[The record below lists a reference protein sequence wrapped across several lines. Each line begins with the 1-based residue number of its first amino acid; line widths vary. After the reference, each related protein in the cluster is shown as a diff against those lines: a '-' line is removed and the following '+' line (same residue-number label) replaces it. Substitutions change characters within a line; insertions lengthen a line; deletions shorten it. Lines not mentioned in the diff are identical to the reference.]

1 MPFQMCRFHDPR
13 MCRKLRRLV
22 SGGSFDVVHSTYAQL
37 GPYLSMA
44 KRTDPTVATVLTD
57 IDLVFVTMEREE
69 STRKGAAKLLF
80 ASDRK
85 RVSSYVAREWTS
97 FSKIIAMSDVDRQKL
112 LAVQP
117 DLDVAVVPN
126 GVDTAYFAPV
136 GERRADSV
144 KLMFLGGSQHSPNV
158 DAVRYFCDEIYG
170 TVRRVAP
177 EVYLEVVGA
186 FDDRLIHDDTG
197 SVKYTGYVDD
207 VRPFLLDSAMLIVPL
222 RVGGGT
228 RLKILEAMAMGV
240 PVVSTSVGCEGID
253 AEPQRDIVVA
263 DEPDE
268 FARAILNVLNT
279 PALRESLAK
288 NGRDV
293 VERKYGWRQI
303 ARRLSEVYVETAGT
317 GH

>member
-1 MPFQMCRFHDPR
+1 MELDVGRKNVLMLSPGFPYPVRSGGQARVYNLIKEVSKHHDVTFLSFVVENDMPFIKHMEQFCKSVETVRVDVYDDRLRRYAAAFGPRHIYRTASRLGQWTRGMPFQMCRFHDPR

-69 STRKGAAKLLF
+69 STRKGPAKLLF

-158 DAVRYFCDEIYG
+158 DA
-170 TVRRVAP
+170 
-177 EVYLEVVGA
+177 
-186 FDDRLIHDDTG
+186 
-197 SVKYTGYVDD
+197 
-207 VRPFLLDSAMLIVPL
+207 
-222 RVGGGT
+222 
-228 RLKILEAMAMGV
+228 
-240 PVVSTSVGCEGID
+240 
-253 AEPQRDIVVA
+253 
-263 DEPDE
+263 
-268 FARAILNVLNT
+268 
-279 PALRESLAK
+279 
-288 NGRDV
+288 
-293 VERKYGWRQI
+293 
-303 ARRLSEVYVETAGT
+303 
-317 GH
+317 